1 MRRKITFILLLI
13 SLVLIFNNREK
24 IMIYM
29 TRTILAPKDIT
40 LNNKNDYFLEYEFE
54 YVKNVDQVDPRN
66 KKDLLDLYYTII
78 NSGVSQF
85 EFYCPEEYKDC
96 LKDVKEIANN
106 QDDLSNINGFVH
118 PYNSFDVVETSYDS
132 FGKVK
137 LEIIKTYTDVEIKEL
152 NNKVIYLIT
161 NEVKDEKDK
170 RKIIRI
176 IHDYII
182 NNTKYDK
189 ARTDYNI
196 IEFDSSTAWGVF
208 FENYGICSGYSDA
221 MALFLNYYQIPNYKV
236 ATENHVWN
244 AVYLDGKWLHLD
256 LTWDDPVSDDNRD
269 ILDHTY
275 FLIDNEKLKAL
286 NDAQHM
292 YDEKIFIEVAR

>member
-1 MRRKITFILLLI
+1 MRKKITLLFLFI
-13 SLVLIFNNREK
+13 SLVFIFNYREK

-29 TRTILAPKDIT
+29 TRTILAPKEIN
-40 LNNKNDYFLEYEFE
+40 LNNKNDYYLDYEFE
-54 YVKNVDQVDPRN
+54 YVKIVDKVEPKS
-66 KKDLLDLYYTII
+66 KKDLLNLYYTVI
-78 NSGVSQF
+78 NNGVSRF
-85 EFYCPEEYKDC
+85 EFYCPDEYKDC
-96 LKDVKEIANN
+96 IKDVKEIANN

-137 LEIIKTYTDVEIKEL
+137 LEIIKTYTDLEISEL
-152 NNKVIYLIT
+152 NNKVVALIQ
-161 NEVKDEKDK
+161 NEIKDEKDK

-176 IHDYII
+176 AHDYII

-196 IEFDSSTAWGVF
+196 TEFASNTAWGVF

-221 MALFLNYYQIPNYKV
+221 MALILNYYNIPNYKV
-236 ATENHVWN
+236 STENHVWN

-256 LTWDDPVSDDNRD
+256 LTWDDPVSEDNRD

-286 NDAQHM
+286 NDAQHL
-292 YDEKIFIEVAR
+292 YNEKIFIEMTN